1 MSLPVMS
8 YDFFGLRGIALLRF
22 LPGGVDCFADENPP
36 LGGVTRLLT
45 NGAFGSVASFFDFVD
60 SLSFFDI
67 SRARS
72 PAACAWRPSEES
84 CP

>member
-1 MSLPVMS
+1 MSLRVMT

-22 LPGGVDCFADENPP
+22 LPGEDDCFAEEVPP
-36 LGGVTRLLT
+36 FGGVTRLLT
-45 NGAFGSVASFFDFVD
+45 NGALGSVASFFDFFN

-72 PAACAWRPSEES
+72 PAA
-84 CP
+84 

>member
-1 MSLPVMS
+1 MSLRVMT

-22 LPGGVDCFADENPP
+22 LPGGVDCFADEAPP
-36 LGGVTRLLT
+36 FGGVTRLLT
-45 NGAFGSVASFFDFVD
+45 NGALGSVVSFFGFFD

-72 PAACAWRPSEES
+72 PAA
-84 CP
+84 